1 MAEQLNLSNFE
12 DARCYL
18 RKLREDQIRDAA
30 MVVQIWEDVLM
41 NYAYNLG
48 DELWL
53 IYEQVCIAALDCQ
66 RSDLVMVCIGELE
79 NKFPKSLRVTRLKG
93 MLYEAQDRYEKA
105 QQLYEHILAEDETNM
120 FARKRQVAILKAQGK
135 TAEAINKLNDY
146 LKEFMT
152 DFEAWMEQ
160 CDLYIAEND
169 YAKASFCMEELI
181 LSNPHNHLYH
191 LKYAEIKYTQGG
203 PENLEIARAYFSE
216 AAKLNPHNLRSLF
229 GLLMTASGLA
239 VYHSKNSK
247 ERQANTKYAMW
258 AAEQINEVYGNELT
272 KSQISNMKITETI
285 EKLLGEISAK
295 TTN

>member
-1 MAEQLNLSNFE
+1 MAEQHNLSNFE
-12 DARCYL
+12 DARTYL

-30 MVVQIWEDVLM
+30 MVVQIWEEVLM

-53 IYEQVCIAALDCQ
+53 IYEQVCIAALDC
-66 RSDLVMVCIGELE
+66 RRPDLAMVCIEELE
-79 NKFPKSLRVTRLKG
+79 AKFPKSLRVTRLEG
-93 MLYEAQDRYEKA
+93 MFYESQDRYDKA
-105 QQLYEHILAEDETNM
+105 QQLYDHILSEDETNM

-135 TAEAINKLNDY
+135 IPEAIAKLNDY

-160 CDLYIAEND
+160 CDLYIAEMD

-203 PENLEIARAYFSE
+203 SENLEIARAYFSE
-216 AAKLNPHNLRSLF
+216 AAKLNPRNLRSLF

-239 VYHSKNSK
+239 VYQAKNAR
-247 ERQANTKYAMW
+247 ERQANTKYALW
-258 AAEQINEVYGNELT
+258 AAEQITEIYQSELN
-272 KSQISNMKITETI
+272 KKQVGEMKVMETI
-285 EKLLGEISAK
+285 EKLLSSLQLPPG
-295 TTN
+295 N